1 MRHIIRYVR
10 YTVNMEVYQLN
21 VNEVIARNV
30 KALRQ
35 KKKLSLDNVAK
46 LTGVSK
52 SMLGQIERREANPT
66 ISVLWKIAYGLKVS
80 FTALV
85 ETTEQDITVVRA
97 HDTVPLPE
105 DGGKFITRPVFH
117 FDENRRFETYHVAM
131 EPNSRLDSLAHLP
144 GTEETITVFTGK
156 VRITVDE
163 QEFTLDKGDSI
174 RYKADV
180 PHCYTNDEK
189 ERAELS
195 LIIYYAEHPGGHA

>member
-1 MRHIIRYVR
+1 MD
-10 YTVNMEVYQLN
+10 

-66 ISVLWKIAYGLKVS
+66 ISVLWKIANGLKVS
-80 FTALV
+80 FTSLV
-85 ETTEQDITVVRA
+85 ETTEQDVTVVRA
-97 HDTVPLPE
+97 HDAVPLPE
-105 DGGKFITRPVFH
+105 DDGKFNARPIFH
-117 FDENRRFETYHVAM
+117 FDENRRFETYHVTMDAG
-131 EPNSRLDSLAHLP
+131 SRLEALAHLP
-144 GTEETITVFTGK
+144 GTEETLTVFSGKVQITVSGK
-156 VRITVDE
+156 
-163 QEFTLDKGDSI
+163 EFNLDKGDSI

-189 ERAELS
+189 EQAELS
-195 LIIYYAEHPGGHA
+195 LIIYYAEHPGGHV